1 MKKRRKASKAAGRNN
16 LIPIILIGAGAL
28 LILAMLVWQAISN
41 SPANTSGSPQSDLPY
56 PEVERVTIADARTAL
71 DQQSAVFLD
80 VRDTGSFDAGHI
92 PGAIN
97 IPLEQIESRIGELDA
112 SQRIITYCT

>member
-1 MKKRRKASKAAGRNN
+1 MKKRRKASKAAGRTN

-28 LILAMLVWQAISN
+28 LILAVLLWQAISN
-41 SPANTSGSPQSDLPY
+41 SPANTSGSSQSDLPY
-56 PEVERVTIADARTAL
+56 PEVERVTVADARTAL

-112 SQRIITYCT
+112 NQRIITYCT